1 MALECDVNG
10 FAIERPHKKWKWNSI
25 EIVILLVYLI
35 TLVGDICTHSLGLR
49 VSQRAAPSLALAVA
63 TSLDSIGLKTTPW
76 KAELHTAS
84 STGSEI
90 KKLH

>member
-1 MALECDVNG
+1 MHKTVNKSQDWL
-10 FAIERPHKKWKWNSI
+10 RPRIKP
-25 EIVILLVYLI
+25 I
-35 TLVGDICTHSLGLR
+35 TLVEDKRTHSLGLR

-63 TSLDSIGLKTTPW
+63 TSLDSMGLKTTPW

-90 KKLH
+90 KK

>member
-1 MALECDVNG
+1 MVSPLEIHKTVNKSQDWLTPRIKPITLFG
-10 FAIERPHKKWKWNSI
+10 P
-25 EIVILLVYLI
+25 I
-35 TLVGDICTHSLGLR
+35 TLVGDKRTHSLGLR

-63 TSLDSIGLKTTPW
+63 TSLDSMGLKTTPW

-90 KKLH
+90 KK